1 MDLFNKSQIVGVV
14 LFFAG
19 SGILT
24 FCNRYER
31 KVDEKLKDPKIRW
44 AVLDGNKNT
53 LIKEKSVRGT
63 VMTLMGVGMA
73 LYGIVL
79 FLKNIE

>member
-1 MDLFNKSQIVGVV
+1 
-14 LFFAG
+14 
-19 SGILT
+19 
-24 FCNRYER
+24 
-31 KVDEKLKDPKIRW
+31 
-44 AVLDGNKNT
+44 VLDGNKNT
-53 LIKEKSVRGT
+53 MIKEKSVRGT